1 MRTIAKLFLAGI
13 VAFLPLAIL
22 YGWLTATFRPTWE
35 PVGVIGLGLLAGMGA
50 MVGMYLMATIRKLDR
65 DPADNPEGRIAD
77 SAGDYGFY
85 APYSWWPLFLGGSAA
100 IVFLG
105 LALTNHSG
113 WWLFVIGV
121 VFGVIA
127 LLGWTFEFFRGDA
140 A

>member
-1 MRTIAKLFLAGI
+1 M
-13 VAFLPLAIL
+13 
-22 YGWLTATFRPTWE
+22 
-35 PVGVIGLGLLAGMGA
+35 
-50 MVGMYLMATIRKLDR
+50 
-65 DPADNPEGRIAD
+65 
-77 SAGDYGFY
+77 
-85 APYSWWPLFLGGSAA
+85 SAA

-121 VFGVIA
+121 VFGFVA